1 MTTRTAKISLVLLC
15 LSTPNLFA
23 QQKGAGNK
31 KQPEQPKAAVAAA
44 PKTITI
50 PVFLGNSEQK
60 GGAIQREAFNNLLRQ
75 GLTSH
80 DEANN
85 KYKILGFDLGY
96 AERGLYEDSVGN
108 IIPVVDFA
116 SVHCSG
122 EKIPSYLEATGQVT
136 KSGEVSMSLYER
148 IKPGDTLYFDRIR
161 VAKYLTPTE
170 ADSVSKIGKAMK
182 FYITK

>member
-1 MTTRTAKISLVLLC
+1 MTIGTARISLLMLL
-15 LSTPNLFA
+15 LSTANVYA
-23 QQKGAGNK
+23 QQKSAGNK
-31 KQPEQPKAAVAAA
+31 KQPEKPKAVASA

-50 PVFLGNSEQK
+50 PVFLGNSEQR
-60 GGAIQREAFNNLLRQ
+60 GGAIQRESFNNLLRQ

-80 DEANN
+80 DDANN

-116 SVHCSG
+116 SVHCNG
-122 EKIPSYLEATGQVT
+122 EKIPAYMEATGQVT

-148 IKPGDTLYFDRIR
+148 VKPGDTLYFERIR
-161 VAKYLTPTE
+161 VVKYLTPTE
-170 ADSVSKIGKAMK
+170 ADTVSMIGKSMK
-182 FYITK
+182 FYITR